1 MGLFTERETDTKMK
15 KSDIISGIVL
25 ILFILGYTTIIFFM
39 GIVYEWDKYRRVRD
53 IGVEVQTRI
62 IEYKLGTTSLGRDTL
77 NVIEES
83 PKAKMKID
91 KFD

>member
-53 IGVEVQTRI
+53 VGVEIQTRI
-62 IEYKLGTTSLGRDTL
+62 IEYRLGTTSLGRDTV
-77 NVIEES
+77 NVIKET
-83 PKAKMKID
+83 PKQK
-91 KFD
+91 

>member
-1 MGLFTERETDTKMK
+1 MNKIKNWIANKIET
-15 KSDIISGIVL
+15 ISL

-53 IGVEVQTRI
+53 VGVEIQTRI
-62 IEYKLGTTSLGRDTL
+62 IEYRLGTTTLGRDTL
-77 NVIEES
+77 NVIEEA
-83 PKAKMKID
+83 PKAKMKAD

>member
-15 KSDIISGIVL
+15 KSDIISGIAL

-53 IGVEVQTRI
+53 VGVEIQTRI
-62 IEYKLGTTSLGRDTL
+62 IEYRLGTTTLGRDTV
-77 NVIEES
+77 NVIKEA
-83 PKAKMKID
+83 PKAKIKKD

>member
-53 IGVEVQTRI
+53 VGVEIQTRI
-62 IEYKLGTTSLGRDTL
+62 IEYRLGTTTLGRDTV
-77 NVIEES
+77 NVIKEA
-83 PKAKMKID
+83 PKAKIKKD

>member
-53 IGVEVQTRI
+53 VGVEIQTRI
-62 IEYKLGTTSLGRDTL
+62 IEYRLGTTTLGRDTV
-77 NVIEES
+77 NVIKEV
-83 PKAKMKID
+83 PKAKIKKD